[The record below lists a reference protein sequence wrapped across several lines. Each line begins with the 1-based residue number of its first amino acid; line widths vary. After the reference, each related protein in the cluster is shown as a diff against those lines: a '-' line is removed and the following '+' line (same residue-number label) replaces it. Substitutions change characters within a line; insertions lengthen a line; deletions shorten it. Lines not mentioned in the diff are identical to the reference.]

1 MASWENKIFTI
12 YDDLNY
18 RINRCCGTRRPPAA
32 ASPCGTCQ
40 LDGQLRAMLVRYID
54 AGKIERPGGM
64 IREAVRETIDDL
76 FHEAVAGEERR

>member
-1 MASWENKIFTI
+1 
-12 YDDLNY
+12 
-18 RINRCCGTRRPPAA
+18 
-32 ASPCGTCQ
+32 
-40 LDGQLRAMLVRYID
+40 MLVRYID